1 MLEARDLAVGYN
13 GQEVLH
19 GITLGLAAGEILV
32 VSGPNGAGKSTLINT
47 LSGVLPPASG
57 SVRLH
62 GKPLEALGNRARAR
76 RIAVVPQAGYLPPVF
91 TVRQVVQLGRTPYL
105 GWLGTPQPADQAVVD
120 RVMEELD
127 LAALQDRPVAK
138 LSGGERQR
146 VLLARALAQ
155 DAPILL
161 LDEPTTFLDLKHQSE
176 ILSIVRDLAQGKGL
190 AILMVLHD
198 LNLAAQSADRIAL
211 LLEGRI
217 RSLGAPAA
225 VLTEENL
232 SAVYG
237 VPVSVLHHPKRGPVI
252 LPGGSAG

>member
-1 MLEARDLAVGYN
+1 MLEARELAVGYN
-13 GQEVLH
+13 GREVLH
-19 GITLGLAAGEILV
+19 GVSLALAAGEILV

-47 LSGVLPPASG
+47 LSGVLPPAAG
-57 SVRLH
+57 SVRLD
-62 GKPLEALGNRARAR
+62 GRPLAALENRERAR

-105 GWLGTPQPADQAVVD
+105 GWLGTPQPNDHAVVA
-120 RVMEELD
+120 RVLEDLD
-127 LAALQDRPVAK
+127 LADLHDRPVAK

-161 LDEPTTFLDLKHQSE
+161 LDEPTTFLDLRHQSE
-176 ILSIVRDLAQGKGL
+176 ILSIVRDLARGKGL

-211 LLEGRI
+211 LLDGRI
-217 RSLGAPAA
+217 QSLGAPDE
-225 VLTEENL
+225 VLTEQNL
-232 SAVYG
+232 GSVYG
-237 VPVSVLHHPKRGPVI
+237 VPVRVLHPPQGGHVI
-252 LPGGSAG
+252 LPGE